1 MSKALG
7 VVIKGAPKKTKAVK
21 KKAADSSGEEEDE
34 GSAHG
39 LQESFGKEKISDFIG
54 MSRPQTLADA
64 MGDL

>member
-34 GSAHG
+34 AIKSPAKKRKLEVDGG
-39 LQESFGKEKISDFIG
+39 DVQDGEDES
-54 MSRPQTLADA
+54 
-64 MGDL
+64 